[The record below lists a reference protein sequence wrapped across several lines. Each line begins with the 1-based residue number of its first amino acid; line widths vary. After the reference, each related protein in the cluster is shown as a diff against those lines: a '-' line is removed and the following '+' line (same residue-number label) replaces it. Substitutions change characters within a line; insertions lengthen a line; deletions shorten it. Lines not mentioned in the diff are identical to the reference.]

1 MTGGNFTLGLTGGIG
16 SGKTTVANMF
26 AELGASLIDTDLIA
40 HQLTAP
46 GGVAMPLIKQEFGS
60 DFILES
66 GAMDRSK
73 MREHIFAHPEQKK
86 RLEQILHPLI
96 RAETEAAAKKAS
108 GDYPIFVVPLL
119 VESGSWVQ
127 RVSRVLVIDC
137 SEATQILRVMSRN
150 GMTQE
155 QVLAI
160 MQAQASRQQRLQAA
174 DDVIINEGDL
184 SPIREQVRLLHEKYL
199 KLAKLSQTNNTQCL

>member
-1 MTGGNFTLGLTGGIG
+1 MTGSTFTLGLTGGIG

-26 AELGASLIDTDLIA
+26 ADLGASLIDTDLIA

-46 GGVAMPLIKQEFGS
+46 GGVAMPLIKKEFGAE
-60 DFILES
+60 FILDS

-96 RAETEAAAKKAS
+96 RAETEDAAKKAD

-137 SEATQILRVMSRN
+137 SEATQLLRVMSRN
-150 GMTQE
+150 GMTQQ

-160 MQAQASRQQRLQAA
+160 MQAQASREQRLQAA
-174 DDVIINEGDL
+174 DDVIVNEGDL

-199 KLAKLSQTNNTQCL
+199 KLAKLSQTNSTQCL

>member
-1 MTGGNFTLGLTGGIG
+1 MTCGNFTLGLTGGIG

-46 GGVAMPLIKQEFGS
+46 GGVAMPLIRKEFGA
-60 DFILES
+60 DFILDS

-96 RAETEAAAKKAS
+96 RAETEAAAKKAD
-108 GDYPIFVVPLL
+108 GDYAIFVVPLL

-137 SEATQILRVMSRN
+137 SEATQILRVVSRN

-174 DDVIINEGDL
+174 DDVIVNEGDL

-199 KLAKLSQTNNTQCL
+199 KLAKLSQTNSTQCL

>member
-1 MTGGNFTLGLTGGIG
+1 MTGGTFTLGLTGGIG

-26 AELGASLIDTDLIA
+26 ADLGASLIDTDLIA

-46 GGVAMPLIKQEFGS
+46 GGVAMPLIKKEFGP

-96 RAETEAAAKKAS
+96 RAETEDAAKKAD

-137 SEATQILRVMSRN
+137 SEATQLLRVMSRN
-150 GMTQE
+150 GMTQQ

-160 MQAQASRQQRLQAA
+160 MQAQASREQRLQAA
-174 DDVIINEGDL
+174 DDVIVNEGDL

-199 KLAKLSQTNNTQCL
+199 KLAKLSQTNSTQCL